1 MIRAELVTCQINF
14 DVFFAFTNTIDF
26 FCCFVLKK
34 PFVMTS
40 NNKVSYSFTDK
51 VLEVVGVASSIA
63 IIIFPM
69 IYYADLPAEIPTHF
83 NFKGE
88 PDDWG
93 SRASIWLLP
102 VIAIVMYVVLS
113 LLNYFLVL
121 KQSINTS
128 DKPNPETL
136 QQVLSLMQ
144 VLKLSLNLS
153 FLYIVFATIRVALG
167 SAEGPGIWFLPVFVV
182 LLTILPLFFVL
193 KIAANSGSVK
203 RK

>member
-1 MIRAELVTCQINF
+1 
-14 DVFFAFTNTIDF
+14 
-26 FCCFVLKK
+26 
-34 PFVMTS
+34 
-40 NNKVSYSFTDK
+40 
-51 VLEVVGVASSIA
+51 
-63 IIIFPM
+63 
-69 IYYADLPAEIPTHF
+69 
-83 NFKGE
+83 
-88 PDDWG
+88 
-93 SRASIWLLP
+93 
-102 VIAIVMYVVLS
+102 MYVVLS

-167 SAEGPGIWFLPVFVV
+167 SAEGLGIWFLPVFVV